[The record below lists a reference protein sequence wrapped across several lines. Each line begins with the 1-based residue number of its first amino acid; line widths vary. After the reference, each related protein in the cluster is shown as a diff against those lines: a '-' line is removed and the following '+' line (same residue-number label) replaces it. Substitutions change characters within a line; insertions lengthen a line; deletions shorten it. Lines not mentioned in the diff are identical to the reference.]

1 VSADK
6 APDIIGVIGPKGG
19 VGKSTISA
27 NLAVALARAGARVVA
42 VDLDLGSANLHVLF
56 GLKNAPHT
64 LDDFL
69 LNKVQNLDDAVC
81 ATDIPGLSLICGG
94 NVPGIASL
102 PYQRKIKL
110 VKHLRRLSCDY
121 LLLDLAA
128 GVSNNVVDF
137 SLVATR
143 SLLVTTPDVP
153 SLMSLYSFLKTTV
166 FRRMSLFLR
175 QAGSDALL
183 DLLEMARDVD
193 RHPELK
199 SMEAFF
205 EQAQRIDSE
214 LAAKLRRVNARFDPL
229 TLVNRAT
236 PAMGANAGATINK
249 LMEKFLSLRVREILS
264 VREDAAVTR
273 ATMRLRPVLLEEP
286 DCLFAKDIARVVDA
300 LMNKGA

>member
-1 VSADK
+1 MTAQSA
-6 APDIIGVIGPKGG
+6 PVIIGVIGPKGG

-27 NLAVALARAGARVVA
+27 NLSVALARAGARVVA
-42 VDLDLGSANLHVLF
+42 VDLDLGSANLNVLF
-56 GLKNAPHT
+56 GMKSVSYT

-69 LNKVQNLDDAVC
+69 LNKVQNLEDVVSP
-81 ATDIPGLSLICGG
+81 TDIPGLSLICGG

-110 VKHLRRLSCDY
+110 LRHLRKLPCDY
-121 LLLDLAA
+121 MLLDLAA

-137 SLVATR
+137 ALVATR

-175 QAGSDALL
+175 QAGSDDLL

-199 SMEAFF
+199 SIEAFF
-205 EQAQRIDSE
+205 DQAQRIDPE
-214 LAAKLRRVNARFDPL
+214 LTGKLRRINKRFDPL

-236 PAMGANAGATINK
+236 PAMGANAGITINK
-249 LMEKFLSLRVREILS
+249 LMEKFLSLRVHDILS
-264 VREDAAVTR
+264 VREDPAVTR
-273 ATMRLRPVLLEEP
+273 AAMKLRPVLLDEP
-286 DCLFAKDIARVVDA
+286 DCLFAKDIARVVDV
-300 LMNKGA
+300 LMN